1 MKQAFFAQLGNEN
14 LLYKTTIFIFTLAT
28 CGALAA
34 DVTMSTAAQKVLA
47 TIEWVAIPE
56 GTFLMGSTSEEA
68 EAAYTDAKLRSS
80 LLERHTFE
88 AEVPQHR
95 VYLTAYQI
103 SRYEITNAQYRAFI
117 EATDRPIPRG
127 HNGEGTWTDET
138 LNADAQPVVGVTW
151 FDAQA
156 FAEWIGGSLPTEAQ
170 WERAARGT
178 EARTYPWGNEPP
190 KARHHANFA
199 RRYNRPMPVGQFPK
213 GTSSDGIADLAGNV
227 WEWCLD
233 EYNPT
238 FYQIPSQVG
247 GVSNRASAKQNP
259 LNLRF
264 RDVLRARVIRGGAWD
279 GGRAFLRSGLRF
291 KFYPLDST
299 HTIGFRVVR
308 PRQEIK
314 P

>member
-1 MKQAFFAQLGNEN
+1 MKLACF
-14 LLYKTTIFIFTLAT
+14 KIVIFILTIHSNFAV
-28 CGALAA
+28 AEI
-34 DVTMSTAAQKVLA
+34 SKAAQQVLA

-56 GTFLMGSTSEEA
+56 GEFLMGSTSEEA
-68 EAAYTDAKLRSS
+68 NAAYQDAKLRSS
-80 LLERHTFE
+80 MLEQHTFD
-88 AEVPQHR
+88 AELPQHE
-95 VYLTAYQI
+95 VYLSAYEI
-103 SRYEITNAQYRAFI
+103 SRYEITNAQYRAFV
-117 EATDRPIPRG
+117 EAMNRPMPRG
-127 HNGEGTWTDET
+127 HNGEETWADET
-138 LNADAQPVVGVTW
+138 LNGETQPVVGVTW

-178 EARTYPWGNEPP
+178 EARIYPWGDTPP
-190 KARHHANFA
+190 KARQHANFA

-213 GTSSDGIADLAGNV
+213 GESPDGIADLAGNV

-238 FYQIPSQVG
+238 AYQRNG
-247 GVSNRASAKQNP
+247 EGVPRNP

-279 GGRAFLRSGLRF
+279 VGRAFLRSSLRF

-308 PRQEIK
+308 PRPDIK
-314 P
+314 E

>member
-1 MKQAFFAQLGNEN
+1 MKRVCF
-14 LLYKTTIFIFTLAT
+14 TIVVFILAIHNNS
-28 CGALAA
+28 A
-34 DVTMSTAAQKVLA
+34 VSEVNSAAQQVLT

-56 GTFLMGSTSEEA
+56 GEFLMGSTAEEA
-68 EAAYTDAKLRSS
+68 NAAYQDAKLRSS
-80 LLERHTFE
+80 MLEQHTFD
-88 AEVPQHR
+88 AELPQHQ
-95 VYLTAYQI
+95 VSLSAYEI
-103 SRYEITNAQYRAFI
+103 SRYEITNAQYRAFV
-117 EATDRPIPRG
+117 EAMNRPTPRG
-127 HNGEGTWTDET
+127 HNGEKTWEDET
-138 LNADAQPVVGVTW
+138 LNGDTQPVVGVTW

-178 EARTYPWGNEPP
+178 EARVYPWGDTPP
-190 KARHHANFA
+190 KARQHANFA

-213 GTSSDGIADLAGNV
+213 GKSPDGIADLAGNV

-238 FYQIPSQVG
+238 AYQRNG
-247 GVSNRASAKQNP
+247 KGVSQNP

-279 GGRAFLRSGLRF
+279 VGRAFLRSGLRF

-308 PRQEIK
+308 PRPTIK